1 MNTPWSE
8 FKVLFSANPGL
19 IAFLWTACW
28 AVLSF
33 GLGTWFGHWLAK
45 SRDMRK
51 EFNTVSDPIELEL
64 RRCLKQLR
72 AGDENPRTG
81 KIDFDSLSL
90 HLPNRKKQAYADT
103 VERYQ
108 AALQIYHGQY
118 PSGQLDIRADI
129 PEAIAAIEDLFTY
142 VKHR

>member
-1 MNTPWSE
+1 MNAFWNE
-8 FKVLFSANPGL
+8 FVQLFNTNPPL
-19 IAFLWTACW
+19 IIFLWT
-28 AVLSF
+28 VISF
-33 GLGTWFGHWLAK
+33 ALGTWFGHWLAQR
-45 SRDMRK
+45 RDRRK
-51 EFNTVSDPIELEL
+51 EFNAVCDPIELEL

-72 AGDENPRTG
+72 AGDERPMTG

-90 HLPNRKKQAYADT
+90 HLPRNKKQAYADA
-103 VERYQ
+103 VERYYD
-108 AALQIYHGQY
+108 ALLIYRGQY